1 MIWLYVKFWTGNDF
15 PSEYRRLC
23 TIVFW
28 LPVLQ
33 MRNLMNS
40 YSQFFVYYFVSS
52 LKEFGDFYHIGSCN
66 FVILDLDVEFLIYW
80 SQYMEV
86 PCNLKLNV
94 LQFWKNFFILSFL

>member
-23 TIVFW
+23 AIVFW

-52 LKEFGDFYHIGSCN
+52 LKEFRDFYHIGSCN

-86 PCNLKLNV
+86 PCNLKINV
-94 LQFWKNFFILSFL
+94 LQFWKNFFLLSFL